1 MSTPDYTLIVAAAG
15 EGTRLQE
22 IADGKAKPLV
32 ELAGKPIMEWSL
44 ASFERQPPKRVVLVA
59 NPDWLRT
66 ATLLTKRVLPMAE
79 MVGIKQPEAL
89 GTLDVLRRAISE
101 APADESRVVFL
112 HADNILPEAVIA
124 QGLDALKDRDTVIFS
139 RHTSWAGTSARLI
152 RGTGGRPV
160 GLARPT
166 TVDPGGEAEIC
177 GGIFFFGPWI
187 WHRFGAGDPPRE
199 GEAEIDS
206 LVDELI
212 RAGRAL
218 VLPAEGTWLHINTPD
233 DYERARDS
241 LQL

>member
-1 MSTPDYTLIVAAAG
+1 LATSDYTLIVAAAG
-15 EGTRLQE
+15 EGSRLRE
-22 IADGKAKPLV
+22 ISDGTAKPLV
-32 ELAGKPIMEWSL
+32 DLAGKPIMEWSL
-44 ASFERQPPKRVVLVA
+44 TRFETFPPHRVVVVA

-66 ATLLTKRVLPMAE
+66 ALVLTKRVLPMVE
-79 MVGIKQPEAL
+79 TVGVRQPEPF
-89 GTLDVLRRAISE
+89 GTLDALRRALSE
-101 APADESRVVFL
+101 ADGHQTRVVFL
-112 HADNILPEAVIA
+112 HADNILPEPVIA

-139 RHTSWAGTSARLI
+139 RVTPWAGTSARLI

-166 TVDPGGEAEIC
+166 IVDPGGEPEIC
-177 GGIFFFGPWI
+177 GGVFFFGSWI
-187 WHRFGAGDPPRE
+187 WNRFGSGEPPRE
-199 GEAEIDS
+199 GEEEIDS

-233 DYERARDS
+233 DYQRAQAA